1 MDITRTAARR
11 LGTRA
16 TAYVE
21 EHALPPC
28 WRGRLVPETERT
40 PESVA
45 RTLTRVYGR
54 PFTVP
59 YTERTPESVARTL
72 TRVYGRPWTVDRG
85 EVAYWEIPSEDVEV
99 EA

>member
-1 MDITRTAARR
+1 MEITRTAARR

-54 PFTVP
+54 PFTV
-59 YTERTPESVARTL
+59 
-72 TRVYGRPWTVDRG
+72 DRG
-85 EVAYWEIPSEDVEV
+85 EVAYWEIPSTDVEA
-99 EA
+99 ES

>member
-1 MDITRTAARR
+1 MMTNTNQEDTMSTKISSRAARR

-28 WRGRLVPETERT
+28 GRGRLVPDTERT
-40 PESVA
+40 PN
-45 RTLTRVYGR
+45 G
-54 PFTVP
+54 
-59 YTERTPESVARTL
+59 VARTL

>member
-1 MDITRTAARR
+1 MEITRTAARR

-54 PFTVP
+54 P
-59 YTERTPESVARTL
+59 S
-72 TRVYGRPWTVDRG
+72 TVDRG
-85 EVAYWEIPSEDVEV
+85 EVAYWEIPSTDVEA
-99 EA
+99 ES

>member
-1 MDITRTAARR
+1 MEITRTAARR

-54 PFTVP
+54 P
-59 YTERTPESVARTL
+59 
-72 TRVYGRPWTVDRG
+72 WTVDRG